1 MKLLNFSILFWQQG
15 TLPGATGIDLGIRLA
30 VGGIK
35 DGISTT
41 SMCSSNSI
49 LVSIKACFAMDQTA
63 ALFTAVLPLG
73 VT

>member
-1 MKLLNFSILFWQQG
+1 M
-15 TLPGATGIDLGIRLA
+15 LPGATGIDLGIRLA

-35 DGISTT
+35 DGRFTT
-41 SMCSSNSI
+41 SMSSSNSI
-49 LVSIKACFAMDQTA
+49 LVSIKACFAMDRTV